1 MIKAVLIDDEKNALE
16 VLEWQVKT
24 FCPQLQVAAMC
35 MSADEGIEAI
45 KTHRPQ
51 LVFLDIEMPVKNG
64 FEVLNAFTD
73 AWFDVIFTTAYNQF
87 AIKAI
92 RLAAFDYL
100 LKPVDAE
107 DLKEC
112 VERYI
117 NKKSGNVKQ
126 QLQTLLEQLSA
137 PKQPAPER
145 IALQTADGL
154 IIVTPDQ
161 VIRCQSIS
169 NYTKIFLTG
178 NRQIVVAKTLKETEE
193 ILTGYTFYRVHHSHL
208 VNINHVQRYVK
219 NDGGYVVMTGG
230 EEIAVARNR
239 KDGFIDQFSHI

>member
-35 MSADEGIEAI
+35 LSADEGIEAI
-45 KTHRPQ
+45 KTHHPQ

-64 FEVLNAFTD
+64 FEVLNAFPD

-112 VERYI
+112 VERYM
-117 NKKSGNVKQ
+117 NKKGGNIKQ
-126 QLQTLLEQLSA
+126 QLQTLLEQFSA

-145 IALQTADGL
+145 IALQTAEGL

-208 VNINHVQRYVK
+208 VNIHHVQRYVK

>member
-45 KTHRPQ
+45 KMHRPQ

-64 FEVLNAFTD
+64 FEVLNAFAD

-126 QLQTLLEQLSA
+126 QLQTLIEQFAA